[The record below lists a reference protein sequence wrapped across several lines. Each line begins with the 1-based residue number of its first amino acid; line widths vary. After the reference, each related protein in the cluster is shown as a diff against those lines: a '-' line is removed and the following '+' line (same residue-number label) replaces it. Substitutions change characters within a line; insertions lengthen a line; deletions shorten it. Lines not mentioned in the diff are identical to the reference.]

1 MTNCTHSSLDD
12 LPLVLTVP
20 EAAEALRIGRNTA
33 YNLVRCKKLRSIRVG
48 KQLRVPKVALLE
60 YLGVQY

>member
-60 YLGVQY
+60 YLGVQH

>member
-1 MTNCTHSSLDD
+1 MTNCTRSSLDD

>member
-1 MTNCTHSSLDD
+1 MMNCAHNSFDD

-48 KQLRVPKVALLE
+48 KQLRVPKAALLE